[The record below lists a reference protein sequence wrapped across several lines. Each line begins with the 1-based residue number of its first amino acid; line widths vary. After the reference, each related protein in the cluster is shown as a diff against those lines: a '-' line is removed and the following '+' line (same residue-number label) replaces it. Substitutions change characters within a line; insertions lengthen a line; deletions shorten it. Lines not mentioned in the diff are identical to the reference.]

1 MKNSWSV
8 TPGFAVVGVLLL
20 LIVFGGLCYDG
31 FLGVYNVQS
40 VLRYIS
46 MFAFVSL
53 GMCFVIMT
61 GGIDLS
67 VGSVAAM
74 SSVVAAFLS
83 PYGLL
88 PGLLGGIAAGFAAGF
103 LNAVLITRMKIM
115 PFIATLAT
123 MLAASGA
130 GLLLAGNQSRQ
141 PVSVCIL
148 RHSLHSI
155 GSR

>member
-20 LIVFGGLCYDG
+20 LIVFGGLRYDG

-88 PGLLGGIAAGFAAGF
+88 PGLLEHRTF
-103 LNAVLITRMKIM
+103 
-115 PFIATLAT
+115 
-123 MLAASGA
+123 S
-130 GLLLAGNQSRQ
+130 
-141 PVSVCIL
+141 
-148 RHSLHSI
+148 
-155 GSR
+155 